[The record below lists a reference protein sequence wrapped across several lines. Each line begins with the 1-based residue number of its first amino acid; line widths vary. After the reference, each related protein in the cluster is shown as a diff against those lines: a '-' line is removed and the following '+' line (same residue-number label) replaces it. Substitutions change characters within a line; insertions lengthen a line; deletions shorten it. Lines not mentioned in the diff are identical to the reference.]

1 MISYWLSYR
10 SEVSCIGPRP
20 KAEVSC
26 IGPRPKAENQY
37 SGARP
42 VTEPIRNHLI
52 NNIIVDEIM
61 VILSVRTITSKSYSK
76 TRVKRPLKDSQNKDL
91 NDKW

>member
-1 MISYWLSYR
+1 MVQGRRPR
-10 SEVSCIGPRP
+10 SAVLVQGRKPRTNT
-20 KAEVSC
+20 AEQ
-26 IGPRPKAENQY
+26 G
-37 SGARP
+37 P

-61 VILSVRTITSKSYSK
+61 LILSVRTITSKSYSK

>member
-1 MISYWLSYR
+1 MVQGR
-10 SEVSCIGPRP
+10 RPRTNT
-20 KAEVSC
+20 AEQ
-26 IGPRPKAENQY
+26 G
-37 SGARP
+37 P

-76 TRVKRPLKDSQNKDL
+76 TRVKRLLKDSQNKDL